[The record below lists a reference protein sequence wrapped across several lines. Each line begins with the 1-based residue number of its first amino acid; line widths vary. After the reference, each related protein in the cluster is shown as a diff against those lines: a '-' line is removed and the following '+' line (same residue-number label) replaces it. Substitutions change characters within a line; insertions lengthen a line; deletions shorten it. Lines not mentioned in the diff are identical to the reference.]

1 MKAPD
6 AQPSSSD
13 ILVVD
18 DNPANL
24 LAIDAA
30 LGELAGRVAHAGSG
44 EDALRALF
52 EHDFAVILLDVQM
65 PTLDGFETAKLIRQ
79 RKRSRHT
86 PIIFV
91 TAHDRDHSEV
101 LAAYELGAVDFL
113 FKPLVAEVLRAKV
126 AVFVELQQRTSEI
139 ARQSELLLAH
149 EKRAQQEALQAER
162 RRWEEEALRKQLQ
175 ELAETDKRKNE
186 FLAVLSHELRTPL
199 ASIVTGMEVLQRGL
213 RDVPGVPESVHK
225 TCVTIERHERH
236 LIRLVDDLLDLSRIT
251 SGNVELKVAPAPI
264 EAIIEQAVAISQ
276 HLIEQKGHHL
286 NVELPAA
293 PTFVMG
299 DGVRL
304 AQVIGNLLNNAA
316 RYTEPGGSLSII
328 CKLKES
334 QIEIGVKDNGRGI
347 APEHLPHIF
356 DMFMQGQKAADGGI
370 GVGLALVKRL
380 VDLHHGTVVARS
392 EGEGKGSEIV
402 ISLSV
407 CPAPAPDL
415 NPSSSSSSL
424 SSSSSTHAPRPLVI
438 ALVEDNPELRELMV
452 LLLTDWGHR
461 VEAANDGEAGIELIM
476 RIAPD
481 VALID
486 VGLPGLSGYDVA
498 ARIRA
503 EPTVSRVRLLAVTGF
518 GQEADR
524 RRAMEVGFDAHVTKP
539 PDLDLLEKAL
549 YSEDV

>member
-1 MKAPD
+1 MKDDPD
-6 AQPSSSD
+6 ASLGAGG

-30 LGELAGRVAHAGSG
+30 LGELAGRVVHAGSG

-126 AVFVELQQRTSEI
+126 GVFVELQRRTAEI

-162 RRWEEEALRKQLQ
+162 RRWDEERLRNQLQ

-199 ASIVTGMEVLQRGL
+199 ASIVTGMELLKRSLQS
-213 RDVPGVPESVHK
+213 VAGVPESLHK
-225 TCVTIERHERH
+225 TCATIERHERH
-236 LIRLVDDLLDLSRIT
+236 LVRLVDDLLDLSRIK
-251 SGNVELKVAPAPI
+251 SGNVELRVAPVQI
-264 EAIIEQAVAISQ
+264 KGIVEQAVAISQ
-276 HLIEQKGHHL
+276 HLITEKGHDL
-286 NVELPAA
+286 SVELPQA
-293 PTFVMG
+293 PVFVMG
-299 DGVRL
+299 DSVRL

-316 RYTEPGGSLSII
+316 RYTDPGGRIAI
-328 CKLKES
+328 TCKLEGP
-334 QIEIGVKDNGRGI
+334 QIELAVTDNGRGI
-347 APEHLPHIF
+347 AAEHIPHIF
-356 DMFMQGQKAADGGI
+356 DMFMQGQKAEDGGI
-370 GVGLALVKRL
+370 GVGLALVKRI
-380 VDLHHGTVVARS
+380 VDLHRGTVIARS
-392 EGEGKGSEIV
+392 QGAGMGSEVIV
-402 ISLSV
+402 SIPV
-407 CPAPAPDL
+407 CPAPDL
-415 NPSSSSSSL
+415 KPTPSL
-424 SSSSSTHAPRPLVI
+424 PAATRPERPLVI
-438 ALVEDNPELRELMV
+438 ALVEDNEELRELMH

-461 VEAANDGEAGIELIM
+461 VETASDGAAGVELIL
-476 RIAPD
+476 RLAPD

-486 VGLPGLSGYDVA
+486 VGLPILNGYDVA
-498 ARIRA
+498 AKVRA
-503 EPTVSRVRLLAVTGF
+503 QPAANRVRLLAVTGY

-524 RRAMEVGFDAHVTKP
+524 LRALEAGFDAHVTKP
-539 PDLDLLEKAL
+539 PDLELLSKAL
-549 YSEDV
+549 YAEDV